1 VPMHIQGAFQVMPR
15 HQKLPIPGPIRVR
28 IGKPMTPK
36 AEEGSR
42 DFTARVEN
50 AVRSLAR
57 GPEQPD
63 VQGTWIERWQAS
75 QPRERRYES

>member
-1 VPMHIQGAFQVMPR
+1 MEHY
-15 HQKLPIPGPIRVR
+15 QKPDWFTKHVFNRVVAVFTR
-28 IGKPMTPK
+28 LGVSVW
-36 AEEGSR
+36 GSR

-50 AVRSLAR
+50 AVRSLSG